1 MNSDFLIPFICLC
14 VCISWGSCVKGLSE
28 RRHDYIPFYD
38 TTFCSI
44 ITAIFIICIFIGVII
59 VGINAGFL
67 IALAYIG
74 VFIASFLINQLVIIH
89 IILAIFGYSGIGALA
104 PYICGIASAI
114 WMFSQSG
121 SVQ

>member
-14 VCISWGSCVKGLSE
+14 VCLSWASCAKGLSE
-28 RRHDYIPFYD
+28 RRYDSIAFYD
-38 TTFCSI
+38 TPLCSI
-44 ITAIFIICIFIGVII
+44 ITAIFIICILIGVII
-59 VGINAGFL
+59 AGIKAGFL

-74 VFIASFLINQLVIIH
+74 VFIASVLINQLVIIH